1 MRYARCEDY
10 LHVDTGYIYNND
22 DDDLFKHWC
31 NEGSIRDM
39 MQQIG
44 LVHATLLQIRRL
56 SLASENISQLSSSI
70 LEATA
75 KVLFQSDSSL
85 FSSSSYCLLLL
96 ASSVVNISVENGS
109 TAVFLVEQA
118 IGVTKFSSSKDNY
131 HSLCQALECSGY
143 ILNKLNQPRVAS
155 LRYYEAFKIMD
166 EINTTV
172 EDFECLYDFAL
183 CMHNLIETVPNE
195 NPLVEIKSLYSRL
208 TSIYDNLY
216 RDDIHINTVHF
227 HAQSNALYGEVLTST
242 YSEYSAGLEKLV
254 EARNLYLST
263 GAKEL
268 ESMLLLFQIAGVNVK
283 KRNAVG
289 AIMSYMRGIDE
300 LRAHFGSTRDMPER
314 IQSEV
319 INAHFKLTQLYMKR
333 KEYDVAIGVLDT
345 LLIDIEK
352 SEDNKNSVAG
362 SPLIEHIGKAHIRSA
377 SVNQLLERTD
387 QAVYHMRRALEIYTL
402 RLGVGHRDTQAIAH
416 SLRLLQKQQS
426 KQVDIIQD
434 SVITDTD
441 VNIIL

>member
-1 MRYARCEDY
+1 
-10 LHVDTGYIYNND
+10 
-22 DDDLFKHWC
+22 
-31 NEGSIRDM
+31 
-39 MQQIG
+39 
-44 LVHATLLQIRRL
+44 
-56 SLASENISQLSSSI
+56 
-70 LEATA
+70 
-75 KVLFQSDSSL
+75 
-85 FSSSSYCLLLL
+85 
-96 ASSVVNISVENGS
+96 
-109 TAVFLVEQA
+109 
-118 IGVTKFSSSKDNY
+118 
-131 HSLCQALECSGY
+131 
-143 ILNKLNQPRVAS
+143 
-155 LRYYEAFKIMD
+155 
-166 EINTTV
+166 
-172 EDFECLYDFAL
+172 
-183 CMHNLIETVPNE
+183 
-195 NPLVEIKSLYSRL
+195 
-208 TSIYDNLY
+208 
-216 RDDIHINTVHF
+216 
-227 HAQSNALYGEVLTST
+227 
-242 YSEYSAGLEKLV
+242 
-254 EARNLYLST
+254 
-263 GAKEL
+263 
-268 ESMLLLFQIAGVNVK
+268 
-283 KRNAVG
+283 
-289 AIMSYMRGIDE
+289 MRGIDE